1 MWCCR
6 SITRRENTA
15 NTIMGVP
22 SWLEVSLI
30 VDGEMAEA
38 VSEVMARFVSGGVV
52 IESTAIV
59 ADAEDEG
66 RAQGPL
72 RVCGYLPLD
81 GEWQQKRRRLEE
93 AFWHLGRIRPL
104 PEAQFKTVRE
114 VDWAESWKAHFQPVN
129 IGERLLIIPS
139 WLEAADRARIP
150 VRIDPG
156 MAFGTGTHPSTQLC
170 LELLEKY
177 IRKTKIP
184 DDKPDEISV
193 IDVGCGSGI
202 LAVAALKLGA
212 SRALAVDLDPE
223 AIQATRQNA
232 FTNGVIDRLDVGQ
245 GSVAEIR
252 AGEFSFQQ
260 ANVVVANILAPV
272 LTRLLG
278 QGLGDLLSQDGVLI
292 LSGILAEQ
300 VAEVEAAAKEHGF
313 HLVDHRQAG
322 DWVALVIME
331 NPEY

>member
-1 MWCCR
+1 MD
-6 SITRRENTA
+6 
-15 NTIMGVP
+15 VP

-52 IESTAIV
+52 IESTAVV
-59 ADAEDEG
+59 ADSEDEG
-66 RAQGPL
+66 RALGPL

-81 GEWQQKRRRLEE
+81 GQWQQKRRLLEE

-104 PEAQFKTVRE
+104 PEAQFNTVQE
-114 VDWAESWKAHFQPVN
+114 EDWAESWKAHFQPVN

-139 WLEAADRARIP
+139 WLEAADQKRIT

-170 LELLEKY
+170 LELMEKY
-177 IRKTKIP
+177 IGKIKIP
-184 DDKPDEISV
+184 DGISAEISV

-202 LAVAALKLGA
+202 LAIAALKLGA

-232 FTNGVIDRLDVGQ
+232 LANAVIDRLDVGL
-245 GSVAEIR
+245 GSLAEIH
-252 AGEFSFQQ
+252 AGRFSFQH
-260 ANVVVANILAPV
+260 ANVVVANILAPI
-272 LTRLLG
+272 LARLLG

-322 DWVALVIME
+322 DWVALVVQRH
-331 NPEY
+331 